1 MQPAALQYVAN
12 NLDWLKERVMP
23 LVREGKYIL
32 FDLPGQVELFNMH
45 DALRDIIKE
54 ITGPGWDLR
63 VCTVHLVDSHLCAD
77 PSKYIAALMLSLSS
91 MLHLET
97 PHVNVLSKVDLMD
110 KYGELDFNLE
120 YYTDVMD
127 LTYLADRILQG
138 PVSGSG
144 ESGESGGASSSGG
157 ALQVESS

>member
-1 MQPAALQYVAN
+1 MRDTVTGRDPDA
-12 NLDWLKERVMP
+12 E
-23 LVREGKYIL
+23 
-32 FDLPGQVELFNMH
+32 VELFNMH
-45 DALRDIIKE
+45 DALRDVITA

-120 YYTDVMD
+120 YYTDVMGKD
-127 LTYLADRILQG
+127 VTSLSPFFVG
-138 PVSGSG
+138 VSIS
-144 ESGESGGASSSGG
+144 
-157 ALQVESS
+157 

>member
-1 MQPAALQYVAN
+1 MC
-12 NLDWLKERVMP
+12 
-23 LVREGKYIL
+23 
-32 FDLPGQVELFNMH
+32 PGGPDAKVELFNMH
-45 DALRDIIKE
+45 DALRDIIKA

-120 YYTDVMD
+120 YYTDVMGKD
-127 LTYLADRILQG
+127 VTSLSPFFVG
-138 PVSGSG
+138 VSIS
-144 ESGESGGASSSGG
+144 
-157 ALQVESS
+157 